1 VPVSV
6 FAVKDYFSVPT
17 NNLRI
22 FNRILNRSNEIPLYN
37 KYFAFS
43 T

>member
-6 FAVKDYFSVPT
+6 FALKDYFSVPT

-22 FNRILNRSNEIPLYN
+22 FNRILNRSNDDDDDDDEIPIQ
-37 KYFAFS
+37 
-43 T
+43 